1 MAKILIVDDE
11 QSIIDSINMILSSE
25 YDVDSAIDGKSA
37 ISQVKAN
44 SYDLVLLDIK
54 MPRMD
59 GLEVLE
65 KIKEI
70 NKEIVVIMIS
80 GHGTIETAV
89 EATKKG
95 AYNFLQKPLPDLH
108 ELKLIIKNAI
118 DFKRSKDELSA
129 LKEHI
134 IDENKIVGSSTRIKD
149 VKLLIEK
156 YSKVN
161 SNVLI
166 CGESGTGKEIAA
178 REIHFL
184 SSRKDCPFVQINCA
198 NLSSENVELKLF
210 GGIDSENIVV
220 KGALEQ
226 ADKGTLFIDEVG
238 DLTIDVQTKLLRI
251 IETNTITRVGTN
263 TNIQIDTRFIFST
276 NGDLLQEVSEK
287 KFREEL
293 YHRINVLKL
302 DLPPLREIPEDI
314 EELVN
319 YFSKRISRNNSI
331 PLKRFSPNAINLL
344 KSFRFAGNV
353 RELKNL
359 VERLM
364 ITLET
369 KVIEAE
375 DIEIPGSRHSKL
387 YNELFYK
394 DLSLNQFQNDSEKIF
409 LLKVLNDYKFNMTR
423 AAEAL
428 QIQRSHLYNLM
439 NKYDIHRPIKK
450 TT

>member
-1 MAKILIVDDE
+1 MSKILIVDDE
-11 QSIIDSINMILSSE
+11 QSIIDSINMILSSD
-25 YDVDSAIDGKSA
+25 YSVDSAIDGKTAVSK
-37 ISQVKAN
+37 VKAN
-44 SYDLVLLDIK
+44 PYDLVLLDIK

-70 NKEIVVIMIS
+70 NKETVVIMIS

-118 DFKRSKDELSA
+118 DYKHSKDEINL
-129 LKEHI
+129 LKEQI
-134 IDENKIVGSSTRIKD
+134 IEENKIIGSSPRIKE
-149 VKLLIEK
+149 VKQLIEK
-156 YSKVN
+156 YSNVN

-184 SSRKDCPFVQINCA
+184 STRKDCPFIQINCA
-198 NLSSENVELKLF
+198 NLSQENVELKLF
-210 GGIDSENIVV
+210 GGIDSENVVV
-220 KGALEQ
+220 KGALEE
-226 ADKGTLFIDEVG
+226 ADKGTLFVDEVS
-238 DLTIDVQTKLLRI
+238 DLTLEVQTKLLRI
-251 IETNTITRVGTN
+251 IETNSISRVGSN
-263 TNIQIDTRFIFST
+263 TTIQIDTRFIFST
-276 NGDLLQEVSEK
+276 NGDLLQEVADK

-314 EELVN
+314 EELVK
-319 YFSKRISRNNSI
+319 YFVKRISKNNSI
-331 PLKRFSPNAINLL
+331 PIKRFSENSINLL
-344 KSFRFAGNV
+344 RSFRFAGNV

-359 VERLM
+359 VERLI
-364 ITLET
+364 ITLDT
-369 KVIEAE
+369 QVIEAE

-439 NKYDIHRPIKK
+439 NKYEIHRPVKK
-450 TT
+450 

>member
-1 MAKILIVDDE
+1 MSPILIVDDE
-11 QSIIDSINMILSSE
+11 QSIIDSISMILASE
-25 YDVDSAIDGKSA
+25 YSVDSAIDGKTA
-37 ISQVKAN
+37 ISKVKAN

-70 NKEIVVIMIS
+70 NKELVVIMIS

-118 DFKRSKDELSA
+118 EYKRSKEELNL
-129 LKEHI
+129 LKERI
-134 IDENKIVGSSTRIKD
+134 IEENQIVGSSERIKT
-149 VKLLIEK
+149 VKQLIEK

-178 REIHFL
+178 RQIHYL
-184 SSRKDCPFVQINCA
+184 SSRKDCPFIQINCA
-198 NLSSENVELKLF
+198 NLSHENVELKLF

-220 KGALEQ
+220 KGALEE
-226 ADKGTLFIDEVG
+226 ADNGTVFVDEVS
-238 DLTIDVQTKLLRI
+238 DLTLEVQAKLLRI
-251 IETNTITRVGTN
+251 IETNSISRIGSN
-263 TNIQIDTRFIFST
+263 TSIPIDTRFIFST
-276 NGDLLQEVSEK
+276 NGDLLQNVAEK
-287 KFREEL
+287 KFRDEL

-314 EELVN
+314 EELVK
-319 YFSKRISRNNSI
+319 FFVKQISRNNSI
-331 PLKRFSPNAINLL
+331 PLKRFSENAIMLL

-364 ITLET
+364 ITLDT
-369 KVIEAE
+369 NVIEVE

-423 AAEAL
+423 ASEAL

-439 NKYDIHRPIKK
+439 NKYDIHRPTKK
-450 TT
+450 AN

>member
-1 MAKILIVDDE
+1 MSRILIVDDE
-11 QSIIDSINMILSSE
+11 QSIIDSISMILSLE
-25 YDVDSAIDGKSA
+25 YDVDSAIDGKTA
-37 ISQVKAN
+37 ISKVKAN

-108 ELKLIIKNAI
+108 ELKLIIYNAI
-118 DFKRSKDELSA
+118 EFKRSKDELHH
-129 LKEHI
+129 LKEQI
-134 IDENKIVGSSTRIKD
+134 IEDNKIVGSSERISG
-149 VKLLIEK
+149 VKQLIDK
-156 YSKVN
+156 YSKVS

-178 REIHFL
+178 RQIHFL
-184 SSRKDCPFVQINCA
+184 SSRSDCPFIQINCA
-198 NLSSENVELKLF
+198 NLSPENIELKLF
-210 GGIDSENIVV
+210 GGIEGESIVI
-220 KGALEQ
+220 KGALEE
-226 ADKGTLFIDEVG
+226 ADKGTLFVDEVG
-238 DLTIDVQTKLLRI
+238 DLSFDVQAKLLRI
-251 IETNTITRVGTN
+251 IETNSITRVGSN

-276 NGDLLQEVSEK
+276 NGDLLMEVSEK
-287 KFREEL
+287 RFREEL

-314 EELVN
+314 EELVT
-319 YFSKRISRNNSI
+319 YFVKRISVNNSI
-331 PLKRFSPNAINLL
+331 PMKTFSENAIGLL
-344 KSFRFAGNV
+344 KSFRFPGNV

-364 ITLET
+364 ITLDSN
-369 KVIEAE
+369 VIEAE

-387 YNELFYK
+387 YSELFYK

-409 LLKVLNDYKFNMTR
+409 LMKVLNDYKFNMTR
-423 AAEAL
+423 ASEAL

-439 NKYDIHRPIKK
+439 NKYDIHRPTKK